1 MTELNKKRK
10 GELIVLSGPSGVGK
24 STVISELLSRRR
36 DIHFSVSY
44 TTRAPRVGE
53 ADGVNYNFVSREE
66 FERMIAAG
74 ELLEYAQYV
83 GNYYGTSLK
92 VIREQLDQGV
102 DVLLDIEVQGA
113 AKVRE
118 KCPEAVLIFIIP
130 PSLEELSR
138 RLYNRNTD
146 SSDVISRRLEK
157 AREECRESVCYDYLV
172 VNDNVM
178 EAAGEI
184 LSILEAE
191 RCRVKK
197 RIHLAESIIGTAT
210 VCGR

>member
-1 MTELNKKRK
+1 MTGLKKKKR

-24 STVISELLSRRR
+24 STVIAELLSSRR
-36 DIHFSVSY
+36 DIHFSVSF

-53 ADGVNYNFVSREE
+53 ADGINYNFVSREE

-74 ELLEYAQYV
+74 ELLEYAEYV

-92 VIREQLDQGV
+92 VIQEKLEQGV

-118 KCPEAVLIFIIP
+118 KCPDAILIFIIP

-138 RLYNRNTD
+138 RLYRRNTD
-146 SSDVISRRLEK
+146 EAEIISKRLEK
-157 AREECRESVCYDYLV
+157 AREECRESMSYDYLV

-178 EAAGEI
+178 SAAQEI
-184 LSILEAE
+184 LAILEAE

-197 RIHLAESIIGTAT
+197 RIHLAQSIIGSAPDNP
-210 VCGR
+210 

>member
-1 MTELNKKRK
+1 MSGLKKQKK

-24 STVISELLSRRR
+24 STVIAELLSNRR
-36 DIHFSVSY
+36 DIYFSVSF
-44 TTRAPRVGE
+44 TTRAPRTGE
-53 ADGVNYNFVSREE
+53 ADGVNYNFVTRDE
-66 FERMIAAG
+66 FQRMIRED
-74 ELLEYAQYV
+74 ELLEYAEYV

-92 VIREQLDQGV
+92 VIQDKLESGI

-113 AKVRE
+113 AKVRR
-118 KCPEAVLIFIIP
+118 KCPDAVLIFIIP

-146 SSDVISRRLEK
+146 SSETIRLRLEK
-157 AREECRESVCYDYLV
+157 ARQECRESVAYDYLV

-184 LSILEAE
+184 QAILEAE
-191 RCRVKK
+191 RCRVKN
-197 RIHLAESIIGTAT
+197 RTHLLRNIVGAT
-210 VCGR
+210 DAL